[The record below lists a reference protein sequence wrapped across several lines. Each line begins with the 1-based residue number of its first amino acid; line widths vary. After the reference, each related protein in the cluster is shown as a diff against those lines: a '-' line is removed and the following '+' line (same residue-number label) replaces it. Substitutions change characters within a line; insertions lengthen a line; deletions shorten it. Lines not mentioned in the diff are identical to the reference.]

1 MVQVRS
7 PYFILY
13 GGFMV
18 WWWHAVAGMALVQ
31 LQPFEVPA
39 KELTAVDP
47 SSARQRGR
55 SLEGLMTDST
65 CYRQVF
71 G

>member
-39 KELTAVDP
+39 KQ
-47 SSARQRGR
+47 S
-55 SLEGLMTDST
+55 
-65 CYRQVF
+65 
-71 G
+71 